1 MKRHS
6 ILSLLIFWG
15 VHNSWTVLA
24 AESSTEATVKAVDPH
39 GFPRQAASCNAL
51 NRVTNEAKEISL
63 KYVDINPQAEKTLLM
78 VHGWPSL
85 WHSWKYQIEGF
96 KNDYH
101 LIAPDLRGFGESTH
115 PGDVESSGTM
125 ADMVEDLVCILEHAK
140 VAKAACVGHDWG
152 TQVCYEAA
160 RMRPDMFDA
169 VIGTCI
175 PYLPNAGPFVPVEH
189 LVPMLPKLSYNLF
202 FERMTQEAVKELSQD
217 VRRTLRATLRSV
229 DSPPPDE
236 FLQQTESFLRGWE
249 GTETPSIT
257 FFTREEEDYW
267 VQQFEIQGFAYTLNF
282 YTHGNRYG
290 SWKFANAQGNH
301 TIPQP
306 VLSILPTQDPVA
318 DWVLAANL
326 LKSAEFIP
334 NLTTETV
341 VAAHWLQLEKPDEV
355 NAIMRRWLDQYYP
368 PMDTPTQ
375 ASTEGS
381 PHAYRDEL

>member
-202 FERMTQEAVKELSQD
+202 FERMTQEAVEELSKD

-236 FLQQTESFLRGWE
+236 FLQQTDSFLRGWE
-249 GTETPSIT
+249 GTE
-257 FFTREEEDYW
+257 
-267 VQQFEIQGFAYTLNF
+267 
-282 YTHGNRYG
+282 NRYG

-341 VAAHWLQLEKPDEV
+341 VAAHWLQLENPDEV

-368 PMDTPTQ
+368 PMDAPTQ